1 MAYYA
6 DKPIESGEKKKRKK
20 ENVTENSNRPNVYS
34 RIFIKRAGFLF
45 TVRSKK
51 KTKHK
56 KKTMH
61 DSFPVLVVESIILKT
76 SDSGYE

>member
-6 DKPIESGEKKKRKK
+6 DKPIESGEKKQRKK

-34 RIFIKRAGFLF
+34 KIFIKRAGFLF

-51 KTKHK
+51 QKQNTQK
-56 KKTMH
+56 KNYARFVPRSRRRVHTI
-61 DSFPVLVVESIILKT
+61 S
-76 SDSGYE
+76 